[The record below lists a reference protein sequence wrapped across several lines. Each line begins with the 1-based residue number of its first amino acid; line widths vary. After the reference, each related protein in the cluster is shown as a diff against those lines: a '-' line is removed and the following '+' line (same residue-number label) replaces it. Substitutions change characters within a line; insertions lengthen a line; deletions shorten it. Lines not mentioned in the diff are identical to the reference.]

1 MCRDVLFTHGIW
13 ITITNSYN
21 GIKMYE
27 MYLPQFGYK
36 VFKALDL
43 NRIFHQCHI
52 TNKEPRPSLLYI
64 AQSLSK
70 LTGQRIMMFI
80 KVM

>member
-1 MCRDVLFTHGIW
+1 MRRDVLFTRGIW

-21 GIKMYE
+21 GMKMYE

-43 NRIFHQCHI
+43 NRIFHQYI
-52 TNKEPRPSLLYI
+52 TNKEPIPSLLYI

-70 LTGQRIMMFI
+70 LTGQRIIMFI
-80 KVM
+80 KVI